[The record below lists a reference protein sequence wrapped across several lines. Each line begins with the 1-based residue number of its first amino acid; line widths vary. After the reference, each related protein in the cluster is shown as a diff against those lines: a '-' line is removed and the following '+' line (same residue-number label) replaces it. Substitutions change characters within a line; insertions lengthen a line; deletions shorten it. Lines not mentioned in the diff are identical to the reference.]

1 MSQCLLLDR
10 DSTERLGRMPKTAIS
25 NVSRVFSHIF
35 QSTRQRA
42 RSVKCVTV
50 SERLHERRWRRIPV
64 EGGRLRVEVIYTRDH
79 CHCTFR
85 RKLHGFMKY
94 RDREH
99 SSLSPS
105 SLPPSSP
112 LSLLSF
118 LSFHCVFFFLSSIR
132 TLFIC
137 LSISTSVYFSIRTP
151 FSASPFLLHVSFY
164 FSLLH
169 RPVYFLLHCSFFV
182 CFTSN
187 IISSSS
193 WTRIMWLFHVTFV
206 PGAIFSFS
214 SAWQPISSSCFAKR
228 NKVHVDG
235 ILCRVRS

>member
-1 MSQCLLLDR
+1 M
-10 DSTERLGRMPKTAIS
+10 
-25 NVSRVFSHIF
+25 
-35 QSTRQRA
+35 
-42 RSVKCVTV
+42 
-50 SERLHERRWRRIPV
+50 
-64 EGGRLRVEVIYTRDH
+64 IYTRDH

-105 SLPPSSP
+105 SLPPSPP

-151 FSASPFLLHVSFY
+151 FSASPFLPHVSFY

-193 WTRIMWLFHVTFV
+193 WTRIM
-206 PGAIFSFS
+206 SM
-214 SAWQPISSSCFAKR
+214 
-228 NKVHVDG
+228 
-235 ILCRVRS
+235 